1 MAKEA
6 KKCENC
12 GCWTRDYN
20 HHFQGE
26 CTYLTNLAQYVVTDA
41 TILSI
46 TKVRTD
52 SQGVCKHHI
61 NK

>member
-1 MAKEA
+1 MAKKV

-12 GCWTRDYN
+12 GCWIRDLYN
-20 HHFQGE
+20 HYQGA
-26 CTYLTNLAQYVVTDA
+26 CTYLTNQAQYVVEGA

-52 SQGVCKHHI
+52 PQGVCKNHI
-61 NK
+61 SN

>member
-1 MAKEA
+1 MAKKI

-12 GCWTRDYN
+12 ACWTRDGYN
-20 HHFQGE
+20 HYQGE
-26 CTYLTNLAQYVVTDA
+26 CTYLTNQAQYVVEDA
-41 TILSI
+41 KIFSL

-52 SQGVCKHHI
+52 PQGVCKNHI

>member
-1 MAKEA
+1 MAKKI

-12 GCWTRDYN
+12 ACWTRHQHEIYTGD
-20 HHFQGE
+20 
-26 CTYLTNLAQYVVTDA
+26 CTYLTNQAQYVVKEAD
-41 TILSI
+41 ILSL

-61 NK
+61 PE